1 MNYLRGSEFGSCSIS
16 ILDLVYISAFIF
28 IYVIALLYTK
38 SCLIKDKSF

>member
-16 ILDLVYISAFIF
+16 ILDLVFVSSFLSL
-28 IYVIALLYTK
+28 YVIALLYTK